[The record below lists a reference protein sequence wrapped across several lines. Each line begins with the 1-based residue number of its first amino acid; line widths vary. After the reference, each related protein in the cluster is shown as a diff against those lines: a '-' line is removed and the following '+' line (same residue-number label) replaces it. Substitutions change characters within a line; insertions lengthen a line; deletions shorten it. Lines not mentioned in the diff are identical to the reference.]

1 MNRGREEGRTVVKG
15 RSRRVRRMWGI
26 AKWAMRKMQ
35 LKREAR
41 GGAGSGGG
49 RDKGQGGRRV
59 REAGRW
65 RKEKCSYQET
75 ERKASSNDGEL
86 SKRGGTH
93 DS

>member
-41 GGAGSGGG
+41 VGAGSGGG
-49 RDKGQGGRRV
+49 RDKRQGGEESKGG
-59 REAGRW
+59 REM
-65 RKEKCSYQET
+65 E
-75 ERKASSNDGEL
+75 EREMFL
-86 SKRGGTH
+86 SRNRTKGFKQ
-93 DS
+93 